1 MEENWKMEI
10 KSWEQRY
17 ECIVV
22 GGGTA
27 GFAAAVTAAKSGVK
41 TLLIEER
48 GSLGGTAT
56 GARIG
61 QLMGFAAGEDKAEKK
76 GIVKEILERLM
87 SEGGSNGI
95 ETIYLCGNPDLDVAV
110 IPYDPEIMKNVMED
124 MVFES
129 GADVLLHTRVI
140 GTETNGSK
148 IEAVLI
154 HNQEGIQRIY
164 ADTVIDASF
173 HASVAADA
181 GCRWKAGNEKG
192 QLQPGTLMYEMG
204 GVDAERWA
212 KVPQKEKRELAEQ
225 GLKEGCLYVNNLLAR
240 PLPNGIYYC
249 NMSRI
254 QVNPLDTLQWSRA
267 EYEARKQVKGI
278 SRFFQEHVPG
288 FEQAHLTATGEF
300 TGLRDSRRIMG
311 NYVLTNEDVLN
322 GTEFEDAVAKSSYP
336 IDIHDTNGV
345 SSTII
350 KPKTGVFFIPYR
362 SMVTDACKNLILAGR
377 CISTEYEAHAC
388 IRVMITCIRLGEAA
402 GRAAYYCREQ
412 GVDAASLD
420 GRILKQELL

>member
-1 MEENWKMEI
+1 MEI
-10 KSWEQRY
+10 RTWEQRY
-17 ECIVV
+17 ECVVV

-76 GIVKEILERLM
+76 GIVKELLERLLA
-87 SEGGSNGI
+87 EGGTNGI
-95 ETIYLCGNPDLDVAV
+95 ETIYLCGDPDLDVSV
-110 IPYDPEIMKNVMED
+110 IPYDPEIMKDIVED
-124 MVFES
+124 LVFES

-140 GTETNGSK
+140 GTETKDAK

-173 HASVAADA
+173 HGSVAADA
-181 GCRWKAGNEKG
+181 GCSWKVGNENG
-192 QLQPGTLMYEMG
+192 QMQPGTLMYEVG
-204 GVDAERWA
+204 DVDAARWA
-212 KVPQKEKRELAEQ
+212 QVPQTEKRELAEQ

-240 PLPNGIYYC
+240 PLPSGIHYC

-254 QVNPLDTLQWSRA
+254 QVNPLNTLQWSRA

-278 SRFFQEHVPG
+278 SRFFKEHAPG
-288 FEQAHLTATGEF
+288 FEQAHVTATGEF
-300 TGLRDSRRIMG
+300 TGLRESRRIIG
-311 NYVLTNEDVLN
+311 NYVLTNEDVLE

-420 GRILKQELL
+420 GRVLKKELL

>member
-95 ETIYLCGNPDLDVAV
+95 ETIYLCGDPDLDVAV

-204 GVDAERWA
+204 GVA

>member
-1 MEENWKMEI
+1 MEI
-10 KSWEQRY
+10 KNWKQRY
-17 ECIVV
+17 ECVVV

-27 GFAAAVTAAKSGVK
+27 GFAAAATAANSGVK

-61 QLMGFAAGEDKAEKK
+61 QLMGFAAGEDTAEKK
-76 GIVKEILERLM
+76 GIIKEVLERLLTD
-87 SEGGSNGI
+87 GGSNGI
-95 ETIYLCGNPDLDVAV
+95 ETIYLCGDPDLDVAV
-110 IPYDPEIMKNVMED
+110 IPYDSEIMKNVMED
-124 MVFES
+124 LVFES

-140 GTETNGSK
+140 GTETKDSK
-148 IEAVLI
+148 VKAILI

-181 GCRWKAGNEKG
+181 GCSWKAGNEKG
-192 QLQPGTLMYEMG
+192 ELQPGTLMYEMG
-204 GVDAERWA
+204 DVNTKKWA
-212 KVPQKEKRELAEQ
+212 DVTQAEKRKLAEQ

-240 PLPNGIYYC
+240 PLPSGIHYC

-254 QVNPLDTLQWSRA
+254 QVNPFDTLQWSRA

-278 SRFFQEHVPG
+278 SRFFQEHAPG
-288 FEQAHLTATGEF
+288 FEQAHMTVTGEF
-300 TGLRDSRRIMG
+300 IGLRDSRRIMG
-311 NYVLTNEDVLN
+311 NYVLSNRDILE
-322 GTEFEDAVAKSSYP
+322 GTEFEDAVVKSSYP

-350 KPKTGVFFIPYR
+350 KPKTGVFYIPYR

-377 CISTEYEAHAC
+377 CISAEYEAHAC
-388 IRVMITCIRLGEAA
+388 IRVMITCMRLGEAA

-412 GVDAASLD
+412 GIDAASLD
-420 GRILKQELL
+420 GCILKQELL